1 MAPVVAL
8 AGRGEPGSMGRY
20 NDSAEVLA
28 SGERYECQ
36 ADLSSGYEQVRIGTG
51 EVLPGLPWWRGM
63 IELDDDQAA
72 GMVEA
77 VEYAALLINGS
88 EAKFRVLGRQGRRLS
103 IRSNGSRA
111 PF

>member
-51 EVLPGLPWWRGM
+51 EVLQ
-63 IELDDDQAA
+63 I
-72 GMVEA
+72 
-77 VEYAALLINGS
+77 
-88 EAKFRVLGRQGRRLS
+88 GR
-103 IRSNGSRA
+103 A
-111 PF
+111 HV